1 MLRAYAT
8 QGEIDKLQN
17 ALYDFNPDVKEEG
30 FENEEKR
37 TDLAEDE
44 VPATE
49 MVKTQ
54 TIDEDEEEIYED
66 IKSNISNQK
75 DDGEE

>member
-1 MLRAYAT
+1 MLREYAT

-30 FENEEKR
+30 FENEEKPV
-37 TDLAEDE
+37 LADDE
-44 VPATE
+44 APATE
-49 MVKTQ
+49 MVKTT

>member
-8 QGEIDKLQN
+8 QEEIAKLQN

-30 FENEEKR
+30 FETEEKR

-44 VPATE
+44 VPATDI
-49 MVKTQ
+49 VKTQ
-54 TIDEDEEEIYED
+54 SIDEEEEEIYED
-66 IKSNISNQK
+66 IKSNIFNHK